1 MHVWGTMG
9 QFICIYNVHGT
20 DCALESDKHY
30 NKSRNVM
37 GSRNWPL
44 HMSNLFYRYI

>member
-1 MHVWGTMG
+1 MFGEQWE

-30 NKSRNVM
+30 IINR
-37 GSRNWPL
+37 GT
-44 HMSNLFYRYI
+44 